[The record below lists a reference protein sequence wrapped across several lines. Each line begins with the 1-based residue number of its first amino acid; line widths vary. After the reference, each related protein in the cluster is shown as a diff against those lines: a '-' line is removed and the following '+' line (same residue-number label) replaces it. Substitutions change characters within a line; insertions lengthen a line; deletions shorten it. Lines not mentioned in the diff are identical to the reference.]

1 MADNK
6 KGKWLEKMKSDNVLK
21 TKTQNT
27 FIDNTIEFNSKD
39 NALYSFVSLLLSM
52 VCCFAN
58 QFLHFFVFKET
69 FGIIGTFLVGIFFVL
84 FTSFTVNSV
93 ENKVNEGKVPRD
105 LLRISKMISVILRDG
120 FYYIALS
127 KFVPTSI
134 LLFVIFGTTALYCL
148 FNFTSF
154 ERCGIGVYSL
164 KSVLLQLLFA
174 YSLYQVADFKLF
186 ICIVSCLYLVLLMQ
200 NVSRPIIARTT
211 KNGIEQVI
219 ERDINSKYGDKIKV
233 EVKAER

>member
-1 MADNK
+1 MSDNK

-58 QFLHFFVFKET
+58 QFLHFFVFKES
-69 FGIIGTFLVGIFFVL
+69 FGIIGTFLVGIFFIF
-84 FTSFTVNSV
+84 FTSATVKSV

-105 LLRISKMISVILRDG
+105 LLRISRMISVILRDG

-174 YSLYQVADFKLF
+174 YSLYQVVDFKLF
-186 ICIVSCLYLVLLMQ
+186 IWIVSCLYLVLLMQ

-211 KNGIEQVI
+211 KKGIEQVI
-219 ERDINSKYGDKIKV
+219 ERDINSKYGDKVRV
-233 EVKAER
+233 EVKSER

>member
-1 MADNK
+1 MSDNK

-58 QFLHFFVFKET
+58 QFLHFFVFKES
-69 FGIIGTFLVGIFFVL
+69 FGIIGTFLVGIFFIF
-84 FTSFTVNSV
+84 FTSAAVKSV

-105 LLRISKMISVILRDG
+105 LLRISRMISVILRDG

-174 YSLYQVADFKLF
+174 YSLYQVVDFKLF
-186 ICIVSCLYLVLLMQ
+186 IWIVSCLYLVLLMQ

-211 KNGIEQVI
+211 KKGIEQVI
-219 ERDINSKYGDKIKV
+219 ERDINSKYGDKVRV
-233 EVKAER
+233 EVKSER